1 MAEKSVADGIEL
13 HKEDSYGRKVAE
25 SIPIAGGGIKTI
37 LNAKEN
43 FGEAEGVGG
52 IVSAG
57 KELVSDGASFVTEAG
72 SDVVSFALDPVGTLV
87 SNGLDMLLEVIQ
99 PLQDALHFVT
109 GDGPALGDA
118 SGDFDKIGEG
128 FVSLA
133 EEFVQSGDE
142 TLKDWE
148 GEAGDAARAALAKFS
163 QGIEGI
169 GSAANAVAETLKMWS
184 MVMEVIEEV
193 VKAII
198 SDLISTLIYIWL
210 PALASAL
217 ITAGSSV
224 AAATTAT
231 IAKVAAAFAKV
242 TKRLGKLGKLL
253 EKFMAFLG
261 KWAAKMWDEEGK
273 FRALAKGGRAA
284 HPKLGNAVGGALAN
298 DFGVKGAV
306 FRSEAGDILKG
317 APKKFGEKL
326 GEKAIEEYTG
336 VSQDDWKDFGE
347 AGKVKK
353 GTTIFKAGKKVY
365 DEADKASHHHSTEE
379 TRDNLDMS

>member
-1 MAEKSVADGIEL
+1 M
-13 HKEDSYGRKVAE
+13 HKEDSYARKVAE
-25 SIPIAGGGIKTI
+25 SVPIVGGGVKTI

-43 FGEAEGVGG
+43 LGEAEGMGD

-57 KELVSDGASFVTEAG
+57 KDLVSDGAGFVTDAASE
-72 SDVVSFALDPVGTLV
+72 VVSFAIDPVGTLV
-87 SNGLDMLLEVIQ
+87 SNGLDMLLEVVQ

-109 GDGPALGDA
+109 GDGPALSDA
-118 SGDFDKIGEG
+118 SGDFGKIGEG

-133 EEFVQSGDE
+133 EDFVQTGDE
-142 TLKDWE
+142 TLKEWE

-169 GSAANAVAETLKMWS
+169 GCAANAVADTLKMWS

-198 SDLISTLIYIWL
+198 SELISTLIYIWL
-210 PALASAL
+210 PALAASL
-217 ITAGSSV
+217 ITAGTSV

-231 IAKVAAAFAKV
+231 VAKVAGAFAKI

-261 KWAAKMWDEEGK
+261 KWAGKMFDEEGK
-273 FRALAKGGRAA
+273 FRALAKGGM
-284 HPKLGNAVGGALAN
+284 HPKAPDVLNGAFANATN
-298 DFGVKGAV
+298 TKGAALLDA
-306 FRSEAGDILKG
+306 AGKTLKE

-326 GEKAIEEYTG
+326 GEKTVEEYTG
-336 VSQDDWKDFGE
+336 VSKDDWE
-347 AGKVKK
+347 ADGKIKK
-353 GTTIFKAGKKVY
+353 ATNAYKAGKKVA
-365 DEADKASHHHSTEE
+365 EATDRAEHYHSTEE